1 MRYFMKLAQALKH
14 RNDLENQL
22 MIIRRRLMNNAQVQ
36 EGESPIEDP
45 LQLIQELDEVSREL
59 QSIMTRI
66 NLTNAVTQTAEGTLT
81 QLLAKRE
88 VLMQQRNIL
97 DEFTNQ
103 ASDVI
108 HRHSANEIKVLPSV
122 DVPETRKLV
131 DRYSKALRELE
142 MLIQE
147 TNWTTDLIE

>member
-1 MRYFMKLAQALKH
+1 MKLAQALKH

-22 MIIRRRLMNNAQVQ
+22 MTIKRRLMSNAQVQ

-45 LQLIQELDEVSREL
+45 LLLVQELDDVSKQL
-59 QSIMTRI
+59 QSIMTKI
-66 NLTNAVTQTAEGTLT
+66 NLTNAQTKTSQGSLT

-97 DEFTNQ
+97 DEFTNE
-103 ASDVI
+103 ASEVVK
-108 HRHSANEIKVLPSV
+108 RQFAKEIKVLPAI
-122 DVPETRKLV
+122 DVPKARKLV
-131 DRYSKALRELE
+131 DHYSKDLRELE

-147 TNWTTDLIE
+147 TNWTTDLID